1 MNEQER
7 LMRQINATQFAAWEL
22 HVFLDTHP
30 GNCDAARKLE
40 EYRQKIRTLTEQ
52 YEEAYGP
59 IHENSSQT
67 SRWAWI
73 SGPWPWETEA
83 NE

>member
-30 GNCDAARKLE
+30 GN
-40 EYRQKIRTLTEQ
+40 
-52 YEEAYGP
+52 
-59 IHENSSQT
+59 
-67 SRWAWI
+67 
-73 SGPWPWETEA
+73 
-83 NE
+83 